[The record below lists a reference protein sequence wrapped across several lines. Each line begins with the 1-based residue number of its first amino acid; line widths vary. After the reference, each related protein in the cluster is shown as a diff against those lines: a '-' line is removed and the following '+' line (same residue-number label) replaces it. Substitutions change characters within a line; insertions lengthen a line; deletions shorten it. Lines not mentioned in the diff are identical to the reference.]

1 MTIPIDKIPN
11 MVISIDPI
19 LQKIP
24 SCVWAHSNQ
33 YFLNDHR
40 LRKID
45 FVGTLDTDIDVQT
58 SFSIPGKIPL
68 SGALIRTFNNDNM
81 EHEHFMLYQLLL
93 NTIDTQDI
101 VTVRLQKK
109 DFFSLLT
116 VKNILAAM
124 PLVSLIL
131 FNLLI
136 LILPA
141 LLRNILM
148 YIGLGSL
155 VIVSLIYLFIGIRF
169 LIRFLRIQ
177 KNTIAEKEIS
187 YIDPQD
193 MEVMNEQHIKALI
206 PLEKKGIASAVFFQN
221 RLYIKQSLNDDT
233 RSEEDIQK
241 MIEDTIVYFGT
252 DSFTTVFS

>member
-1 MTIPIDKIPN
+1 MA
-11 MVISIDPI
+11 ISIDPI

-68 SGALIRTFNNDNM
+68 SGALIRTFNKDNM

-93 NTIDTQDI
+93 HTIDTQDI
-101 VTVRLQKK
+101 VTVQLQKP

-116 VKNILAAM
+116 VRNILAAM
-124 PLVSLIL
+124 PLVALIL
-131 FNLLI
+131 FNLVI
-136 LILPA
+136 LLLPDF
-141 LLRNILM
+141 LRNIFR

-155 VIVSLIYLFIGIRF
+155 LIVSIVYTFIGIRF
-169 LIRFLRIQ
+169 LMKLIRIK
-177 KNTIAEKEIS
+177 KNMIADKEIS

-193 MEVMNEQHIKALI
+193 MEIINEQHIQALI
-206 PLEKKGIASAVFFQN
+206 PLENKGIASAVFLQN

-233 RSEEDIQK
+233 LSEEELQQ
-241 MIEDTIVYFGT
+241 MITETIAYFQNDG
-252 DSFTTVFS
+252 FTTVFAEQ

>member
-1 MTIPIDKIPN
+1 
-11 MVISIDPI
+11 
-19 LQKIP
+19 
-24 SCVWAHSNQ
+24 
-33 YFLNDHR
+33 
-40 LRKID
+40 
-45 FVGTLDTDIDVQT
+45 
-58 SFSIPGKIPL
+58 
-68 SGALIRTFNNDNM
+68 
-81 EHEHFMLYQLLL
+81 
-93 NTIDTQDI
+93 
-101 VTVRLQKK
+101 
-109 DFFSLLT
+109 
-116 VKNILAAM
+116 M